1 MASGARLDWN
11 RDGADWP
18 NREHSEFV
26 QIEGLRWHVQRAGS
40 GPAILLV
47 HGTGAAT
54 HTWRDMLL
62 PLAARQAVV
71 AVDLPGHGFTT
82 PLPSGAMTLPGMSRA
97 LAKLVTHLGLQ
108 VDAVVGHSAGA
119 AIAARLCLDRAIVP
133 RLLISLNGVLLP
145 PEMMPVRAMSRVARL
160 MASSSLIPR
169 LFAWRAGDPASVR
182 RLVAGTGSVIDAR
195 GNDLYLRLIRNAAHV
210 ASVLDMLTGWDL
222 EPLERDLARLNVPLV
237 AVASAGD
244 RAVRPAEAR
253 RVASFVPGARAVLVP
268 RLGHLAH
275 EEEPAQFV
283 ALIESLLD
291 PATATPTGG
300 VVPAAG

>member
-145 PEMMPVRAMSRVARL
+145 PELMPVRAMSRVARL

-222 EPLERDLARLNVPLV
+222 EPLERI
-237 AVASAGD
+237 S
-244 RAVRPAEAR
+244 RA
-253 RVASFVPGARAVLVP
+253 
-268 RLGHLAH
+268 
-275 EEEPAQFV
+275 
-283 ALIESLLD
+283 
-291 PATATPTGG
+291 
-300 VVPAAG
+300 

>member
-1 MASGARLDWN
+1 
-11 RDGADWP
+11 
-18 NREHSEFV
+18 
-26 QIEGLRWHVQRAGS
+26 
-40 GPAILLV
+40 
-47 HGTGAAT
+47 
-54 HTWRDMLL
+54 
-62 PLAARQAVV
+62 
-71 AVDLPGHGFTT
+71 
-82 PLPSGAMTLPGMSRA
+82 
-97 LAKLVTHLGLQ
+97 
-108 VDAVVGHSAGA
+108 
-119 AIAARLCLDRAIVP
+119 
-133 RLLISLNGVLLP
+133 
-145 PEMMPVRAMSRVARL
+145 